1 MTAINALVLKEVRTR
16 LVTSWFSIKGLA
28 KARAASGRVLPTLI
42 AVTLLSACASQPP
55 APIEERELEER
66 VRTPAREESAGVQ
79 VYPLKNPAVAELT
92 AQASQAE
99 ADGDLSQASILLERA
114 MRIQPRDPEL
124 LQQMAEV
131 QLQRGEYSQAISF
144 ATRSHDIGPRVGEL
158 CARNWR
164 TMSVAYERLGE
175 VSEANLAQNRSQQCM
190 VTRPTGL

>member
-1 MTAINALVLKEVRTR
+1 LTAINSTPHRLLATLAAAL
-16 LVTSWFSIKGLA
+16 
-28 KARAASGRVLPTLI
+28 
-42 AVTLLSACASQPP
+42 LLSACATQSP
-55 APIEERELEER
+55 APIEERELEDR
-66 VRTPAREESAGVQ
+66 VRTPSRDNAAGVQ

-92 AQASQAE
+92 SQAAE
-99 ADGDLSQASILLERA
+99 AESVGELDQAAVLLERA

-131 QLQRGEYSQAISF
+131 QLQRGQYMQALSF

-164 TMSVAYERLGE
+164 TMGVAHERLGDVNAARSAE
-175 VSEANLAQNRSQQCM
+175 SRAANCM

>member
-1 MTAINALVLKEVRTR
+1 MTVIKARVIKEVRTR
-16 LVTSWFSIKGLA
+16 LVTSWFSIKGFA
-28 KARAASGRVLPTLI
+28 KVRAATGRVLPTLI

-92 AQASQAE
+92 AQAKQAE
-99 ADGDLSQASILLERA
+99 ADGDLGQASILLERA

-175 VSEANLAQNRSQQCM
+175 VGEANLAQDRSQQCM

>member
-1 MTAINALVLKEVRTR
+1 MISRY
-16 LVTSWFSIKGLA
+16 SIQSAPLA
-28 KARAASGRVLPTLI
+28 KTVFLLVSM
-42 AVTLLSACASQPP
+42 TLLAACASQPP

-66 VRTPAREESAGVQ
+66 VRIPAREESAGVQ

-99 ADGDLSQASILLERA
+99 ADGNLNQAAILLERA

-131 QLQRGEYSQAISF
+131 QLQRGDYGQAVSF
-144 ATRSHDIGPRVGEL
+144 ATRSHDFGPRVGEL

-175 VSEANLAQNRSQQCM
+175 MVDARSAESRSQQCM

>member
-1 MTAINALVLKEVRTR
+1 MMMKRLSGENGLIEISPSAVRGVLLMTAAL
-16 LVTSWFSIKGLA
+16 
-28 KARAASGRVLPTLI
+28 
-42 AVTLLSACASQPP
+42 LLTACASQPP
-55 APIEERELEER
+55 APIEEREVEER
-66 VRTPAREESAGVQ
+66 VRTPAREDSAGVQ

-99 ADGDLSQASILLERA
+99 ADGNLNQAAILLERA

-124 LQQMAEV
+124 LQQMAEL
-131 QLQRGEYSQAISF
+131 QLQRGEYSQAVSF

-175 VSEANLAQNRSQQCM
+175 TSESRMAEDRAQQCM